1 MCPRSE
7 TTRSTTSYPV
17 WVQLISVIKKLEEL
31 NRFPTT
37 LLGLRSSEIPAS
49 IMVRIV
55 LCCDDDSWLVDIT
68 RSVEPGPG
76 EDQDETQTRF
86 SKIRVSGVQDQNCV
100 TGNWWDIVDLI
111 KLWLSSPCSLWFVIN
126 SGYEAYF
133 TILVVYL
140 VYYLYYYVCLSIIYV
155 LFDPDRL
162 ALSTDIHQYK

>member
-76 EDQDETQTRF
+76 EDQDETQARSYTVRA
-86 SKIRVSGVQDQNCV
+86 SGVHDWKCV
-100 TGNWWDIVDLI
+100 TRNWWDIVGLS
-111 KLWLSSPCSLWFVIN
+111 KLWLSSPCSPWFVIN
-126 SGYEAYF
+126 SEDEAYF
-133 TILVVYL
+133 TIL
-140 VYYLYYYVCLSIIYV
+140 IIYV
-155 LFDPDRL
+155 FF
-162 ALSTDIHQYK
+162 I